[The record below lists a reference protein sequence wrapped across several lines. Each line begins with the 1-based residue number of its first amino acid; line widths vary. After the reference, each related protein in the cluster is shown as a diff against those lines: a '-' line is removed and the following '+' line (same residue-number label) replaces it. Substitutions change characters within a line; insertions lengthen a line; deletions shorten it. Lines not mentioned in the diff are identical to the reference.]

1 MDLAETM
8 AAIRD
13 AIKAD
18 QAVTAWCQQNYGRQH
33 KVYVGIDE
41 ENPPAE
47 ADYPLVAVIPAGHKW
62 GLKSRLEE
70 ARLIIVC
77 GIVQSAVD
85 IAGNVIELRG
95 IQEIETFRRL
105 VEERLLKAGL
115 LMADSAAESHS
126 GYFFP
131 VFASETGITIET
143 RLSSRGPT
151 AGQ

>member
-1 MDLAETM
+1 MDLAETL
-8 AAIRD
+8 AAARD
-13 AIKAD
+13 AIKTD
-18 QAVTAWCQQNYGRQH
+18 QAIAAWCQQKYGRQH

-47 ADYPLVAVIPAGHKW
+47 ADYPLIAVIPAGHKW

-70 ARLIIVC
+70 TRLIIVC
-77 GIVQSAVD
+77 GIVQEAV
-85 IAGNVIELRG
+85 ANSGNVVELAG
-95 IQEIETFRRL
+95 ISEVETFRRM

-115 LMADSAAESHS
+115 LMVDSEAESLS

-131 VFASETGITIET
+131 IFTSGVEVTIET

-151 AGQ
+151 AG